1 MILEI
6 FFFIYLIYVLIVG
19 IFLYFFEMRFIKKK
33 DDYEK
38 CEYFIL
44 LFGLSVLIMLL
55 IVIWVIVNNVMDLW
69 LLCMFIILEI
79 FIVIMIFFGLLVVV
93 VI

>member
-1 MILEI
+1 M
-6 FFFIYLIYVLIVG
+6 IYVLIVG
-19 IFLYFFEMRFIKKK
+19 IFLYFFDMRFIEKK
-33 DDYEK
+33 DEK
-38 CEYFIL
+38 DEYFIL
-44 LFGLSVLIMLL
+44 LFGLSVFIMLL

>member
-1 MILEI
+1 
-6 FFFIYLIYVLIVG
+6 
-19 IFLYFFEMRFIKKK
+19 MRFIEKK
-33 DDYEK
+33 DEK
-38 CEYFIL
+38 DEYFIL
-44 LFGLSVLIMLL
+44 LFGLSVFIMLL

>member
-6 FFFIYLIYVLIVG
+6 FFKFNLIYVLIVG
-19 IFLYFFEMRFIKKK
+19 IFLYFFDMRFIEKK
-33 DDYEK
+33 DEK
-38 CEYFIL
+38 DEYFIL
-44 LFGLSVLIMLL
+44 LFGLSVFIMLL

>member
-1 MILEI
+1 
-6 FFFIYLIYVLIVG
+6 
-19 IFLYFFEMRFIKKK
+19 MRFIEKK

-44 LFGLSVLIMLL
+44 LFGLSVFIMLL

>member
-1 MILEI
+1 MICVI
-6 FFFIYLIYVLIVG
+6 IVG
-19 IFLYFFEMRFIKKK
+19 IFLYFFDMRFIEKK
-33 DDYEK
+33 DEK
-38 CEYFIL
+38 DEYFIL
-44 LFGLSVLIMLL
+44 LFGLSVFIMLL

>member
-6 FFFIYLIYVLIVG
+6 FFINLIYVLIVG
-19 IFLYFFEMRFIKKK
+19 IFLYFFDMRFIEKK
-33 DDYEK
+33 DEK
-38 CEYFIL
+38 CEFIL

>member
-6 FFFIYLIYVLIVG
+6 FFKFNLIYVLIVG
-19 IFLYFFEMRFIKKK
+19 IFLYFFDMRFIEKK
-33 DDYEK
+33 DEK

-44 LFGLSVLIMLL
+44 LFGLSVFIMLL